1 MIDLSGIRAAFQV
14 KPLRVLRKAAALP
27 KCAVPT
33 RSAVSKTN
41 VDARKAKE

>member
-1 MIDLSGIRAAFQV
+1 MIDLSGIRAAFQM
-14 KPLRVLRKAAALP
+14 KPLRVLRKAALP

-41 VDARKAKE
+41 VDTRKAKE